1 MPRPNK
7 EKRVCR
13 LPKCQKFVPSD
24 RGDAGQIVISMT
36 VEEYECVRLIDYA
49 GCNQEACAKYMGTS
63 RATVQAL
70 YTSARKKLARF
81 LVEAAVLKI
90 GGGNFVVGL
99 SAAEDSQGYLN
110 SRIDEKGDIH
120 MKIAVTYDNGQV
132 FQHFGHTQMFKLYEV
147 TNQEVTATR
156 LLDTNG
162 NGHSALVTLLKA
174 NQVDT
179 LICGGIGG
187 GAKNALAEAGIELYG
202 GACGDADAQ
211 VTSFLN
217 GNLQYN
223 PNIQCSHHG
232 EGHTCGSHEG
242 RGHSCGSSHL

>member
-1 MPRPNK
+1 MPRPCK
-7 EKRVCR
+7 K
-13 LPKCQKFVPSD
+13 KCVSSIPSYTAFIHTD
-24 RGDAGQIVISMT
+24 DPIPASHIQMS
-36 VEEYECVRLIDYA
+36 VEEYETIRLIDYL
-49 GCNQEACAKYMGTS
+49 GWNQEECAKQMQTS
-63 RATVQAL
+63 RGSVQSL
-70 YTSARKKLARF
+70 YNEARRKLSRF
-81 LVEAAVLKI
+81 LMEGSAMVIA
-90 GGGNFVVGL
+90 GGNYQLNLAQKPTGD
-99 SAAEDSQGYLN
+99 DS
-110 SRIDEKGDIH
+110 